1 MVHSTRP
8 NKKKVYWHPLAK
20 ALAIVSTTVNV
31 PIIHAAPAL
40 EEIEVTAQKVEESL
54 QDTPVAVSDFNPR

>member
-40 EEIEVTAQKVEESL
+40 EEIVVTAQKSGGK
-54 QDTPVAVSDFNPR
+54 PSGYPRRGERL